1 MESDSTSDRT
11 TKWRSL
17 YEAAIMELDR
27 HKFLERITEAEHAIM
42 DRLEDLNRSNDGSE
56 SEALTNALN
65 ALRDISQLRSPYR

>member
-1 MESDSTSDRT
+1 
-11 TKWRSL
+11 
-17 YEAAIMELDR
+17 MELDR